1 MWRPL
6 APEDGRGPGGPPP
19 PPGGRRGRLRW
30 APLAA
35 AAVRMWPP
43 ILLAALAA
51 ALGPLLGGPRRAAA
65 PARGLARLSAAG
77 PPPPRLAVAS
87 IFAPHMVLQRGE
99 ATLLWGVASPGSGP
113 VIVRYGAAEVRSSVD
128 DATGHWEAKLPAMD
142 ARSEPSN
149 LTIESTTS
157 SLMLQDVVVGDV
169 YLCAGGSQMQYD
181 LPTVADALRKRGEPV
196 DSQRQWAREHASSV
210 RIVEVARAYR
220 RLAQDNATLM
230 IPWQRMDHHFR
241 LEFGALC
248 YFFGAEQVKSR
259 PDVPVGLVVSAYPS
273 TFAEQFAPPEAL
285 EECGVDISYTG
296 KLNEWWSPKDPGVLW
311 NSMIHPLTW
320 LPVKAFL
327 LEMRPTF
334 ASSTGCLLPALLRH
348 WRSQW
353 HNSGKDS
360 DIRRH
365 VFFTASTPR
374 GLDSLLRTV
383 SSSLY
388 SLFDAS
394 RARQGFQ
401 EAHSC
406 QKPSRRDFLVALDG
420 VWEQRRGHPDGG
432 VPAGLRPGDRARR
445 PAPIGDRRVPAGAAD
460 GRGRHGR
467 PLRPRQDY
475 HTLALQGAGGPA
487 DGGHRRERHPRE
499 QQHGHERTPAPVR
512 LGRARPW
519 AVHAGAGVLAAAG
532 GVRPGGRPEAHAGAA
547 AQREPS
553 HRPPAG
559 LPGHLE
565 GDRRSLGVARARLEG
580 AGRALVLDVGTS
592 SPPNATRA
600 GEGRGEA

>member
-296 KLNEWWSPKDPGVLW
+296 KLNEWWSPKDIPMVAFQPGCGPATVHADQLRSVTAAFLQEPRTAVAVTADLCDPDRITIHSPFKELEAQRMAAIGENVIHGN
-311 NSMIHPLTW
+311 NSMATSGPLPLSVSVERGPGPCMRAPECW
-320 LPVKAFL
+320 RLRVAFDQEVGL
-327 LEMRPTF
+327 KPTLEPQH
-334 ASSTGCLLPALLRH
+334 SESPATALR
-348 WRSQW
+348 RAFRVIS
-353 HNSGKDS
+353 
-360 DIRRH
+360 RE
-365 VFFTASTPR
+365 TAGPSAWPGR
-374 GLDSLLRTV
+374 G
-383 SSSLY
+383 
-388 SLFDAS
+388 S
-394 RARQGFQ
+394 RGR
-401 EAHSC
+401 
-406 QKPSRRDFLVALDG
+406 
-420 VWEQRRGHPDGG
+420 
-432 VPAGLRPGDRARR
+432 AGPWCWTSAPARR
-445 PAPIGDRRVPAGAAD
+445 RTRR
-460 GRGRHGR
+460 
-467 PLRPRQDY
+467 
-475 HTLALQGAGGPA
+475 
-487 DGGHRRERHPRE
+487 
-499 QQHGHERTPAPVR
+499 
-512 LGRARPW
+512 
-519 AVHAGAGVLAAAG
+519 
-532 GVRPGGRPEAHAGAA
+532 
-547 AQREPS
+547 
-553 HRPPAG
+553 
-559 LPGHLE
+559 
-565 GDRRSLGVARARLEG
+565 ARAR
-580 AGRALVLDVGTS
+580 AAAR
-592 SPPNATRA
+592 P
-600 GEGRGEA
+600 

>member
-353 HNSGKDS
+353 HNSGKDIPMVAFQPGCGPATVHADQLRS
-360 DIRRH
+360 VTAAFLQEPRTAVAVTADLCDPDRITIHSPFKELEAQRMAAIGENVIHGNNSMATSGPLPLSVSVERGPGPCMRAPECWRLRVAFDQEVGLKPTLEPQHSESPATALRRAFR
-365 VFFTASTPR
+365 VISRETAGPSAWPGR
-374 GLDSLLRTV
+374 G
-383 SSSLY
+383 
-388 SLFDAS
+388 S
-394 RARQGFQ
+394 RGR
-401 EAHSC
+401 
-406 QKPSRRDFLVALDG
+406 
-420 VWEQRRGHPDGG
+420 
-432 VPAGLRPGDRARR
+432 AGPWCWTSAPARR
-445 PAPIGDRRVPAGAAD
+445 RTRR
-460 GRGRHGR
+460 
-467 PLRPRQDY
+467 
-475 HTLALQGAGGPA
+475 
-487 DGGHRRERHPRE
+487 
-499 QQHGHERTPAPVR
+499 
-512 LGRARPW
+512 
-519 AVHAGAGVLAAAG
+519 
-532 GVRPGGRPEAHAGAA
+532 
-547 AQREPS
+547 
-553 HRPPAG
+553 
-559 LPGHLE
+559 
-565 GDRRSLGVARARLEG
+565 ARAR
-580 AGRALVLDVGTS
+580 AAAR
-592 SPPNATRA
+592 P
-600 GEGRGEA
+600 